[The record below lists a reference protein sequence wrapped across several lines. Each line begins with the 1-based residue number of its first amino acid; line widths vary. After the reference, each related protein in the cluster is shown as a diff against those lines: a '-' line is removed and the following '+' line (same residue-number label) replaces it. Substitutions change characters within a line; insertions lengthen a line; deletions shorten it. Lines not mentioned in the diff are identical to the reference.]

1 LYLSPSTASLSQPD
15 PQVQQVE
22 NEIQASCQ
30 KINPSPSTKHGVG
43 DKLPLRAGYG
53 TQGRPVVLLANY
65 FQLVASPELLLFR
78 YNIEILPDEKGKKPA
93 GRKLKRIIELFLEEH
108 ISPGRKDVATDY
120 KSLLLCRSALI
131 HQKEYP
137 IRYRSEGEDE
147 PSPRATSYRLRL
159 QDAGTL
165 HMSQLIDFMTSSN
178 ASALFDSKDEL
189 IQALNIVL
197 GHHPKSVSSIVSV
210 GANKHF
216 DSAPA
221 QADSRNL
228 GAGLTAIR
236 GLFVSVRA
244 ATSRL
249 LVNVQVKHA
258 AFYNAVTLDALML
271 EYKRENG
278 PNVVKLGNFLKKL
291 RVQVTHIVTKNKN
304 GTPIPRIKTITYLAT
319 PQDGSSLQ
327 HRPIVPFVGAGAKD
341 VKFHLESAA
350 APGDIQGP
358 GQAKKGS
365 KPSPMKGSSA
375 SQEGYISVYDYFKR
389 CKDVVPL
396 LWAIC

>member
-1 LYLSPSTASLSQPD
+1 M
-15 PQVQQVE
+15 
-22 NEIQASCQ
+22 
-30 KINPSPSTKHGVG
+30 
-43 DKLPLRAGYG
+43 PLRAGYG
-53 TQGRPVVLLANY
+53 TQGRQVVLLANY
-65 FQLVASPELLLFR
+65 FKLVAAPELLLFR
-78 YNIEILPDEKGKKPA
+78 YNIDILADEKGKKPA
-93 GRKLKRIIELFLEEH
+93 GRKLKRIIELLLQEH
-108 ISPGRKDVATDY
+108 ILPGRQDVATDY
-120 KSLLLCRSALI
+120 KSLLLCRSAPI
-131 HQKEYP
+131 HQTEYP

-221 QADSRNL
+221 QVDSRNL

-258 AFYNAVTLDALML
+258 AFYNAVPLDALML

-291 RVQVTHIVTKNKN
+291 RVQVTHMKNKK
-304 GTPIPRIKTITYLAT
+304 GLPIPRIKTITYLAS
-319 PQDGSSLQ
+319 PQDGAGLN
-327 HRPIVPFVGAGAKD
+327 HRPIVPSLGAGAKD
-341 VKFHLESAA
+341 VKFYLESPA

-358 GQAKKGS
+358 GQAKKGGN
-365 KPSPMKGSSA
+365 PSPQKGSSA
-375 SQEGYISVYDYFKR
+375 SQAKYITVYDYFRQRK
-389 CKDVVPL
+389 VTIPL
-396 LWAIC
+396 LQVVC